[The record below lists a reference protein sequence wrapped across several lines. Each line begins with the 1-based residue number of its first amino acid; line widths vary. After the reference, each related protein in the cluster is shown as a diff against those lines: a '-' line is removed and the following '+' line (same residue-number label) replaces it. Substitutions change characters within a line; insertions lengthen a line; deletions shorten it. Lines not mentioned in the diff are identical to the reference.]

1 MIFQLREDKAMSIR
15 AILLSILLFTPL
27 LMGATTTSTGEQMDA
42 SLLTDPN
49 SNFRVE
55 VERSGTYVQAFVN
68 GVTVFESYN
77 MRRSTMQVPVNS
89 SLTSGDNE
97 FVLKVWAAE
106 STDFKMLPEARATAR
121 LYVYDRDGKEHLVSQ
136 LAYSEKAGD
145 KFIESSKAGM
155 YTWDKGFKE
164 VTAGGEL
171 ILSPI
176 DVNYPQALNGNKV
189 NGTELVQIIT
199 MPTKLPRWKF
209 LDSEDILDKDYDLLS
224 DEEYEAL
231 KETQLI
237 KDLYAQYDRIHEG
250 LSNNVD
256 SIIDMFDE
264 RNAEFDVAFNMPV
277 GFHKN
282 SLKEGF
288 EDSLKQGSVLKPLD
302 HSETFFFVHRN
313 NKLAYLD
320 HAIVFKD
327 PESSGGGYTNYKAA
341 FRLENGKW
349 ILTR

>member
-1 MIFQLREDKAMSIR
+1 MSIR

-250 LSNNVD
+250 LSNNKVD

-264 RNAEFDVAFNMPV
+264 RSAEFDIAFNRPI
-277 GFHKN
+277 GSFKKGLAEKFKGE
-282 SLKEGF
+282 SLKGGELEAF
-288 EDSLKQGSVLKPLD
+288 NHSDSYFYID
-302 HSETFFFVHRN
+302 RN
-313 NKLAYLD
+313 NKLAYVES
-320 HAIVFKD
+320 AISFKRPD
-327 PESSGGGYTNYKAA
+327 SIGGGYSTYGMT